1 MYWSCDDQAVL
12 SLMSI
17 ETLRNQVIVAN
28 RHEGGLKI
36 QPCLAVD
43 PAWFASIQDDV
54 GALLEKREPSDVMKP
69 VHPSYWVRPFGNG
82 ATQHNLFNQNGST
95 SEYANPGA
103 QDARYTFAAPELE
116 SLKRFFDPFES
127 RVLTFRLN
135 GLMPGSG
142 LGAHEESIVS
152 GDRIRLRFHLPIFTN
167 PEAALLVDDEKFHF
181 REGYVYFFNNGCVH
195 SAVNQGKSNRYHL
208 VWDMWLDE
216 WIHENLLNLDSP
228 ATPCP
233 QLRKLTSGEVTELNR
248 GEKCSLDEYIIGTP
262 TGELILARKRK
273 APDGT
278 MKVWKTRLHQGA
290 DILVENTPLALGD
303 GWYPLETYCGETF
316 RWVNNDAVFTVAAD
330 NDGSELLSLELEPGP
345 SMDGKPFVL
354 QVLDCYD
361 CEIKTAEFCGRQ
373 RLELTL
379 PVHTGPLNT
388 FRLRVKGG
396 GAAVPGD
403 PRILNFRV
411 FQINSD
417 S

>member
-1 MYWSCDDQAVL
+1 
-12 SLMSI
+12 MSI
-17 ETLRNQVIVAN
+17 ETVRDRVIAGN
-28 RHEGGLKI
+28 RHQGGLKI

-54 GALLEKREPSDVMKP
+54 RALLEEREASDVMQP
-69 VHPSYWVRPFGNG
+69 AHPSYWVRPFGNG
-82 ATQHNLFNQNGST
+82 ATQHNLFNKSGST
-95 SEYANPGA
+95 SECTNHSAKDANC
-103 QDARYTFAAPELE
+103 TFTAPELV
-116 SLKRFFDPFES
+116 SLKRFFDLFES

-142 LGAHEESIVS
+142 LGAHEEFIVS

-195 SAVNQGKSNRYHL
+195 SAVNKGDTNRYHF

-216 WIHENLLNLDSP
+216 WVYEKLLNLDSP

-233 QLRKLTSGEVTELNR
+233 GLRKPTSGEVAELSR
-248 GEKCSLDEYIIGTP
+248 GEECPIDQYIIGTP
-262 TGELILARKRK
+262 SGELILARKRK
-273 APDGT
+273 TQDGSVA
-278 MKVWKTRLHQGA
+278 VWKTRLHEGA
-290 DILVENTPLALGD
+290 DIVAENAPLGLGD
-303 GWYPLETYCGETF
+303 GWYALEKYSGETF
-316 RWVNNDAVFTVAAD
+316 RWVNNDAVITVAAD
-330 NDGSELLSLELEPGP
+330 DDGSELLSMELEPGP
-345 SMDGKPFVL
+345 SMNGRPLVL
-354 QVLDCYD
+354 QVLDSYG
-361 CEIKTAEFCGRQ
+361 CEIRTTELRSRQ

-379 PVHTGPLNT
+379 PVHAGALNI
-388 FRLRVKGG
+388 FRLHVEGG

-411 FQINSD
+411 FQIGSE